1 MKQTLNIVIYGKNI
15 LTDAERL
22 VNCHYSLNTCSSF
35 ENTHKFIDQNTNWTF
50 YLVQKEY
57 DNKTKRIRKNFKRAL
72 IKSIL

>member
-15 LTDAERL
+15 LADAERL
-22 VNCHYSLNTCSSF
+22 VNCHYSLKACSSF
-35 ENTHKFIDQNTNWTF
+35 ESTHMFIDENTNWTY

-72 IKSIL
+72 

>member
-15 LTDAERL
+15 LADVDRL
-22 VNCHYSLNTCSSF
+22 VNCHYSLNTCSLF
-35 ENTHKFIDQNTNWTF
+35 ESTHMLIVENTNWTY

-72 IKSIL
+72 